1 MKNHLMLVAAVLVIA
16 NSSPAAPVYW
26 FGAAGGSTE
35 GGAGS
40 WDTVDKHFST
50 SQSGPADTIWD
61 NTTNPG
67 DPVFESTPGT
77 VTINTITV
85 NGTLTDNSGYTLSG
99 STLTLGPSSAIDVE
113 GASTVLTSGTILAG
127 GPLVKNGNGML
138 LLGVAGSS
146 INTYTNNTILNA
158 GTIALGVGNGANLG
172 ANSPN
177 NHLVLNADGVTIAMR
192 FQTGRTPQAP
202 VDQLGD
208 LIFDNG
214 FAGASGNV
222 QFSLAQGNWKV
233 KAARKITTLAQGGIG
248 TLLIGPAGYSSTPR
262 IAEYDSQPAS
272 LTKDGPGVLSIN
284 AENDLRGGF
293 TLLAGNVRTVT
304 SVINPFGVASSTL
317 TLSGGSFAT
326 IGNRTL
332 AIANPVNV
340 TGDTTISNTTVT
352 ATAIGLPF
360 TGTFS
365 SSSGTT
371 LTFLGGNVAGQSFN
385 PSMSAAFTY
394 AGKIAVNN
402 NGSGTTTLQ
411 LLNTTGNDQT
421 FSDVISGSG
430 GISRSSSSAGTGG
443 ISYMTAANTYSG
455 GTTLNDGSIG
465 LAIDSTPGPNSG
477 GPPLNDGPIGTGTLT
492 VAPTTGGLP
501 TLFTY
506 GGDRQVG
513 NAINLANT
521 TAPLIV
527 SNADT
532 MTLYGLITGTGS
544 INKQGAGQ
552 LRLSPHGGNNSY
564 SGGTTVTAGE
574 ISCDSSSSG
583 PADAPT
589 AGPAGTGT
597 ITMGNGAAISALSN
611 PHTVGNHLVFSGISA
626 TLTGGRDLMLSGNAD
641 LGGNTVTLTV
651 DNSALTTLSGQL
663 SNGGLIKDG
672 PSTLILSG
680 VNIYGGGTTVSTG
693 TLEVQ
698 KDGGLGSGNVA
709 VASGAALRLTAGTA
723 NTYINS
729 AATLTLNGA
738 SPLVKLDFT
747 GTPNSISALRF
758 GAVQQANG
766 TWGAIGS
773 GANHESAL
781 FTGTGMLIVGGVV
794 YGQINRILSIVD
806 NGGGTFTLT
815 LQGSLWAEY
824 SLVSSADVTAPLN
837 TWSTVTG
844 STQIAPAPSGI
855 WTFPVSAAGPQYY
868 RLKAT
873 NPAP

>member
-1 MKNHLMLVAAVLVIA
+1 MKNHLILVAAVLVIV
-16 NSSPAAPVYW
+16 NSSPAADLFW
-26 FGAAGGSTE
+26 SGDDLTE
-35 GGAGS
+35 GGAGT
-40 WDTVDKHFST
+40 WDTTAARFGTSSGGPFST
-50 SQSGPADTIWD
+50 VWANANSD
-61 NTTNPG
+61 NVT
-67 DPVFESTPGT
+67 FEATAGT
-77 VTINTITV
+77 VLVSPITL
-85 NGTLTDNSGYTLSG
+85 NGTLNDNSGYTFATNTAIAS
-99 STLTLGPSSAIDVE
+99 SVLTLGSSSAINVAN
-113 GASTVLTSGTILAG
+113 GVTTTMTSTLGGTGGILT
-127 GPLVKNGNGML
+127 KNGPGTL
-138 LLGVAGSS
+138 LLNNNN
-146 INTYTNNTILNA
+146 NTYTGGTIFNA
-158 GTIALGVGNGANLG
+158 GTIQFAAANTTFNNLG
-172 ANSPN
+172 TPTSK
-177 NHLVLNADGVTIAMR
+177 LTINADGVTLLCGVTKTV
-192 FQTGRTPQAP
+192 QQP
-202 VDQLGD
+202 VDQKGD
-208 LIFDNG
+208 L
-214 FAGASGNV
+214 NV
-222 QFSLAQGNWKV
+222 HLTSTVNMQFSLAGGPWTLFGSK
-233 KAARKITTLAQGGIG
+233 KITVTEDSTGVFILGGSTS
-248 TLLIGPAGYSSTPR
+248 TLLQESGGSF
-262 IAEYDSQPAS
+262 S
-272 LTKDGPGVLSIN
+272 LTKEGAGLMTMQTENSMTGGFRIN
-284 AENDLRGGF
+284 AGS
-293 TLLAGNVRTVT
+293 VRLNATT
-304 SVINPFGVASSTL
+304 ITAPFGTSTSTL
-317 TLSGGSFAT
+317 TLNGGTLTTSAT
-326 IGNRTL
+326 RAVGTPVF
-332 AIANPVNV
+332 NP
-340 TGDTTISNTTVT
+340 ITVT
-352 ATAIGLPF
+352 ANSFITTSSTAATIDLNLSGALSATP
-360 TGTFS
+360 GTILTINSVAASGNFFPRFS
-365 SSSGTT
+365 
-371 LTFLGGNVAGQSFN
+371 GG
-385 PSMSAAFTY
+385 FTY
-394 AGKIAVNN
+394 AGKIVINNN
-402 NGSGTTTLQ
+402 NGSGTATTTLN
-411 LLNTTGNDQT
+411 LFNTSGNDQT
-421 FSDVISGSG
+421 FSDVISGTGS
-430 GISRSSSSAGTGG
+430 IKRSATTAGTGG
-443 ISYMTAANTYSG
+443 ITYMTAANTYSG

-477 GPPLNDGPIGTGTLT
+477 GPPLNDGPIGTGTLA
-492 VAPTTGGLP
+492 VAPAAGGLP
-501 TLFTY
+501 MLFTY

-532 MTLYGLITGTGS
+532 LTLYGLITGTGS
-544 INKQGAGQ
+544 ITKQGAGQ

-564 SGGTTVTAGE
+564 SGGTTVIAGE
-574 ISCDSSSSG
+574 ISCDTSSSG

-709 VASGAALRLTAGTA
+709 VASGATLRLTAGTA

>member
-1 MKNHLMLVAAVLVIA
+1 
-16 NSSPAAPVYW
+16 
-26 FGAAGGSTE
+26 
-35 GGAGS
+35 
-40 WDTVDKHFST
+40 
-50 SQSGPADTIWD
+50 
-61 NTTNPG
+61 
-67 DPVFESTPGT
+67 
-77 VTINTITV
+77 
-85 NGTLTDNSGYTLSG
+85 
-99 STLTLGPSSAIDVE
+99 
-113 GASTVLTSGTILAG
+113 
-127 GPLVKNGNGML
+127 
-138 LLGVAGSS
+138 
-146 INTYTNNTILNA
+146 LNA
-158 GTIALGVGNGANLG
+158 GTIALGSGNVNLG
-172 ANSPN
+172 ANGPG
-177 NHLVLNADGVTIAMR
+177 NHLVINADGVTIAIR
-192 FQTGRTPQAP
+192 FQTGRTPQAA

-214 FAGASGNV
+214 FLGASGNV

-233 KAARKITTLAQGGIG
+233 KAARKITVLAQGGIG
-248 TLLIGPAGYSSTPR
+248 TLLIGPATYSSTVR

-304 SVINPFGVASSTL
+304 SVINPFGVATSTM
-317 TLSGGSFAT
+317 TLGGGSFAT
-326 IGNRTL
+326 IGSRTL

-340 TGDTTISNTTVT
+340 TGDTTISNTTAT

-360 TGTFS
+360 TGIFS

-385 PSMSAAFTY
+385 PSMSAGFTY

-443 ISYMTAANTYSG
+443 ITYMTAANTYSG

-477 GPPLNDGPIGTGTLT
+477 GPPLNNGPIGTGTLT
-492 VAPTTGGLP
+492 VAPATGGLP
-501 TLFTY
+501 MLFTY

-574 ISCDSSSSG
+574 IAFDSSSSG

-611 PHTVGNHLVFSGISA
+611 PHSVGNHLVFTGASA
-626 TLTGGRDLMLSGNAD
+626 TLTGGPDLTLTGNAD
-641 LGGNTVTLTV
+641 LSGNTVMLIV
-651 DNSALTTLSGQL
+651 NNSGQTTLSGQL
-663 SNGGLIKDG
+663 SNGGLVKDG

-680 VNIYGGGTTVSTG
+680 VNNYASGTTVSSG

-709 VASGAALRLTAGTA
+709 VASGAILRLTAGTA

-729 AATLTLNGA
+729 GATLTLNGA

-773 GANHESAL
+773 GANHESSL
-781 FTGTGMLIVGGVV
+781 FTGTGMLLVGVV
-794 YGQINRILSIVD
+794 FGQINRILSIVD
-806 NGGGTFTLT
+806 NGGGTSTLT
-815 LQGSLWAEY
+815 LQGTPGAEY
-824 SLVSSADVTAPLN
+824 SLVSSADVTALMN

-844 STQIAPAPSGI
+844 STQLAPAPSGV
-855 WTFPVSAAGPQYY
+855 WTFPVSAAGPRYY

-873 NPAP
+873 NPGP